1 MKYISFSLSAAIA
14 LVGCQTTTTSDE
26 ATIAN
31 NSLATNALIIEHI
44 ATPVDISHALSA
56 DETADVFHP
65 VDDVEIS
72 LTDDVNI
79 SDDLWQRIR
88 DQLTFKVEQNRR
100 VIVQRN
106 WYAKNQ
112 AYLDRV
118 AKRAK
123 PYPPLT

>member
-14 LVGCQTTTTSDE
+14 LVGCQTTTTTDHSSN
-26 ATIAN
+26 AKSTLAV
-31 NSLATNALIIEHI
+31 NSLVIERI
-44 ATPVDISHALSA
+44 ATPVDISQALLA
-56 DETADVFHP
+56 DETADVIHP

-72 LTDDVNI
+72 LSDEVNI
-79 SDDLWQRIR
+79 SDDVWQRIR
-88 DQLTFKVEQNRR
+88 SQLTFNVEQNRR

-118 AKRAK
+118 A
-123 PYPPLT
+123 